1 MTQQDLFF
9 GCKEKDI
16 RVQNELIKKY
26 WKPFVRMCL
35 KYTKNYQD
43 AEDVVQEGFVRVFS
57 KIDSFKSEGSF
68 EGWMKKIMIN
78 VARKKYVS
86 LRAKYEKTEDT
97 SLLPSAPFVSECVSS
112 KLYYD
117 ELLKKINSLPEGY
130 KKVFT
135 LFAIEGYTHEKISE
149 VLGIQMGTSR
159 SQYVKARRFLQKML
173 LEEIK

>member
-9 GCKEKDI
+9 GCKKRDI
-16 RVQNELIKKY
+16 KVQNELMNRY
-26 WKPFVRMCL
+26 WNPFIRMCL
-35 KYTKNYQD
+35 KYTKNYHD

-86 LRAKYEKTEDT
+86 LRAQYEKTEDT
-97 SLLPSAPFVSECVSS
+97 SILVSPGSVGEYATS
-112 KLYYD
+112 KLTHD
-117 ELLKKINSLPEGY
+117 EIMKKINLLPKGY

-149 VLGIQMGTSR
+149 ILGIKTGTSR
-159 SQYVKARRFLQKML
+159 SQYVKARRTLQKIL
-173 LEEIK
+173 QEHNK